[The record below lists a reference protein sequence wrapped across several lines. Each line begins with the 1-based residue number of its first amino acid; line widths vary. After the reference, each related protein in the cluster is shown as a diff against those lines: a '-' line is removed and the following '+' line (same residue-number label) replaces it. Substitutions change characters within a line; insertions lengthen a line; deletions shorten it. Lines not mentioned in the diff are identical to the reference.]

1 MTFSLSSYHDIL
13 IEQQQDRDVM
23 RTAFLCQE
31 ALALSLTGMLAC
43 DPKV

>member
-1 MTFSLSSYHDIL
+1 MTRKLRPSAGVVK
-13 IEQQQDRDVM
+13 DRDVM

-31 ALALSLTGMLAC
+31 ALALSLTVMLAC